1 MNPRRRRHNKRAR
14 RLRDV
19 LLALLGVPIEGGHPG
34 YQAYIRKRQA
44 IVHRAVRESQEY
56 MMYLLTRGTP
66 KIEVTSPDGYTR
78 HIQAT
83 ITFER

>member
-14 RLRDV
+14 RRRDV
-19 LLALLGVPIEGGHPG
+19 F
-34 YQAYIRKRQA
+34 R
-44 IVHRAVRESQEY
+44 RAVRYSQEY
-56 MMYLLTRGTP
+56 MMYLLTRVTP
-66 KIEVTSPDGYTR
+66 KIEVTSPVGYTR

>member
-14 RLRDV
+14 RLRD
-19 LLALLGVPIEGGHPG
+19 ALSALFGVPIESGNPH
-34 YQAYIRKRQA
+34 YQAWIRKRQA